1 MSPGVAPNMSPSCQ
15 RPGNFPSPD
24 PPSQSSTGEP
34 PLLSPH
40 PLHHGG
46 QSFFPN
52 CGSGM
57 TGKSSQPTSAQQNSP
72 PPPPTPT
79 SKSCSNASILERAL
93 GTAIKQ
99 EHHVVTSAVMSAA
112 PGQVLFTCLQNVSL
126 DIKMCTFSSLQV
138 VQLVFIK
145 SHWYSK

>member
-1 MSPGVAPNMSPSCQ
+1 MSPGAAPNMSPSCQ

-34 PLLSPH
+34 PILSPH

-57 TGKSSQPTSAQQNSP
+57 TGGKSSQPPPSQQNSP
-72 PPPPTPT
+72 PPPPPPS

-112 PGQVLFTCLQNVSL
+112 PGQVIELFYFRCAPFCYFFFLSFLKLNKFLHS
-126 DIKMCTFSSLQV
+126 IKYTE
-138 VQLVFIK
+138 
-145 SHWYSK
+145 